1 MATRL
6 PDAQGHFDRFG
17 GRYVPEALFAALD
30 QLDHEFRVGAGRPGV
45 HSTS

>member
-1 MATRL
+1 MTTRM

-30 QLDHEFRVGAGRPGV
+30 QLDSEFRVALGRSRV
-45 HSTS
+45 HG